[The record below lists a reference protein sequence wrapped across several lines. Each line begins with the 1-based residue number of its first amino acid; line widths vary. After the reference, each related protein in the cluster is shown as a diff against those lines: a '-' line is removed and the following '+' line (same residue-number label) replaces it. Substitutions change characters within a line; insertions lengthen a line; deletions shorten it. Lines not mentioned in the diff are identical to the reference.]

1 MFPSELVYTVYMVL
15 TALFTVTAA
24 LLSLMSR
31 EDVYAAVSLGF
42 VGLGVAAFMGLL
54 GYGVLSVFHILV
66 YVGATVTFVV
76 FSVLLIG
83 RGAGVEEKL
92 FLPGILA
99 AVTLGIAY
107 FVSML
112 VLARTELNI
121 PSISLERLAGE
132 IFTKHTLSLIFLSF
146 ALASVMIEGILI
158 SSSGGEK

>member
-1 MFPSELVYTVYMVL
+1 MFPSEVVYTIYLIL

-24 LLSLMSR
+24 LLAIRSR
-31 EDVYAAVSLGF
+31 EDVYAAISLGL

-54 GYGVLSVFHILV
+54 GYGILSVFHILI

-83 RGAGVEEKL
+83 KGAGIEEKL
-92 FLPGILA
+92 FLSGIVA
-99 AVTLGIAY
+99 AIVLGIAY

-112 VLARTELNI
+112 VLARMELNI
-121 PSISLERLAGE
+121 VNISLERLAEE
-132 IFTKHTLSLIFLSF
+132 IFTKHALSLIFLSF

-158 SSSGGEK
+158 SSTRGEK